1 MAAPLVNDR
10 KNVPPMT
17 SELPPYT
24 VLKLLVRIDDG
35 FGSHPSWSYVVR
47 SPLCQPQEPF
57 SRCCCAQVLGM
68 PPSKLLA
75 TSSVSGS
82 RAMMSAPV
90 KPLDDPPPSS
100 ALSIVTRS
108 RTFNPFRLVSVVNPQ
123 IVRSP
128 NFKPEFATRAPA
140 SAKSTSSWR

>member
-68 PPSKLLA
+68 PRSNARFSSSTIGSRSVMLSVVVSPPSALLA
-75 TSSVSGS
+75 TSMNCRTVC
-82 RAMMSAPV
+82 PF
-90 KPLDDPPPSS
+90 KS
-100 ALSIVTRS
+100 ALEDS
-108 RTFNPFRLVSVVNPQ
+108 PQ
-123 IVRSP
+123 IVKFP
-128 NFKPEFATRAPA
+128 NFKVFAVRSPA
-140 SAKSTSSWR
+140 SA